1 VISNSLISVAPISVS
16 AFFVA
21 KLPLSCLATG
31 KEETTLFDNTSVE
44 EQRMEGQELDLSP
57 LYQVLEDYKTQHGA
71 VIPVL
76 QKAQAI
82 YGWLPKE
89 VLEAIA
95 KGMNVPL
102 SQIYGVVTFYSQF
115 YLQRR
120 GKHIIRECDG
130 TACHVRGAARIIQ
143 TVEDYLGI
151 KAGETTPDYQYTY
164 EVVYCL
170 GSCGLAPVAMIDDQ
184 VVGHLVP
191 EKMIQILKDLD

>member
-1 VISNSLISVAPISVS
+1 M
-16 AFFVA
+16 
-21 KLPLSCLATG
+21 
-31 KEETTLFDNTSVE
+31 EE
-44 EQRMEGQELDLSP
+44 QELDLGP
-57 LYQVLEDYKTQHGA
+57 LEDVLAQYKEQHGA

-89 VLEAIA
+89 VLQAVS

-102 SQIYGVVTFYSQF
+102 SQVYGVVTFYSQF

-120 GKHIIRECDG
+120 GRHIIRQCDG
-130 TACHVRGAARIIQ
+130 TACHVRGAARIVQ
-143 TVEDYLGI
+143 VVEDYLGI
-151 KAGETTPDYQYTY
+151 KAGETTEDYKFTY

-170 GSCGLAPVAMIDDQ
+170 GSCGLAPVAMIDDH

-191 EKMIQILKDLD
+191 EQMVDLLKELE